1 MNEDYLW
8 DKTGEPDPEVERLEK
23 LLAPLA
29 HKPGPAPALSAR
41 KPSGVPRLFAIA
53 ASVLVIAAASW
64 IVWQRTR
71 PAWVVSAL
79 EGAPSVRRVTSG
91 QSFQTDAHSRARLV
105 LESVGEIEVEPD
117 TRLSV
122 ISIKPDQQRFD
133 LKRGTIRATIW
144 APPGRFFVD
153 TPSAQAVD
161 LGCAYTLQVDDNG
174 IGLVRVTAGWVAFD
188 SNGRESF
195 IPASAACVTRPAKG
209 PGIPYYEDASA
220 RLQEAVARFDTSGD
234 PASVLTILSEAR
246 SRDAITLWHLLR
258 RVDASSRGVVYDR
271 LAELIQVPG
280 EVNRQGIVAG
290 DGQMIETLWNA
301 LDLGD
306 TSWWRL
312 WKSRMP
318 R

>member
-8 DKTGEPDPEVERLEK
+8 DKTGEPDPEIERLEK

-220 RLQEAVARFDTSGD
+220 RLQESVARFDMSSD
-234 PASVLTILSEAR
+234 PASVLAILSEAR
-246 SRDAITLWHLLR
+246 SRDVITLWHLLR

-290 DGQMIETLWNA
+290 DGMMIETLWNA
-301 LDLGD
+301 LGLGD

>member
-8 DKTGEPDPEVERLEK
+8 DKTGEPDPEIERLEK

-234 PASVLTILSEAR
+234 PASVLAILSEAR

-290 DGQMIETLWNA
+290 DGKMIETLWNA

>member
-8 DKTGEPDPEVERLEK
+8 DKTGEPDPEIERLEK

-220 RLQEAVARFDTSGD
+220 RLQESVARFDMSSD
-234 PASVLTILSEAR
+234 PASVLAILSEAR
-246 SRDAITLWHLLR
+246 SRDVITLWHLLR

>member
-23 LLAPLA
+23 LLAPFA
-29 HKPGPAPALSAR
+29 HQPGPAPALPVRQPLGA
-41 KPSGVPRLFAIA
+41 PRLLAIA
-53 ASVLVIAAASW
+53 ASVLVIVAGSW
-64 IVWQRTR
+64 IIRQRTR

-79 EGAPSVRRVTSG
+79 EGAPTVQRVTSG
-91 QSFQTDAHSRARLV
+91 QSFQTDAHSRARLE
-105 LESVGEIEVEPD
+105 LQSVGEIEVEPD

-122 ISIKPDQQRFD
+122 ISIQPDQQRFD

-234 PASVLTILSEAR
+234 PAAVLTILSEAR

-290 DGQMIETLWNA
+290 DGKMIETLWNA

>member
-280 EVNRQGIVAG
+280 EVNRQGVVAG
-290 DGQMIETLWNA
+290 DGKMIETLWNA